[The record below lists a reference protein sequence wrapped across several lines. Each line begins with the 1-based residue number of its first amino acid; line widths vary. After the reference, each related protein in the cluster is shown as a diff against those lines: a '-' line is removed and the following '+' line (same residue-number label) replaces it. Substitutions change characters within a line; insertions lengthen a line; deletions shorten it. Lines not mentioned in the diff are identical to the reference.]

1 MLVKRGD
8 NSYRFAIDYRGLNKV
23 TSIADMNSG
32 FWQMEVEEDSIE
44 KTAFLTQEG
53 CWEFTVLP
61 FGLKNAP
68 AAWQRMVN
76 TVLQG
81 YLYQFAFRYIDDLVV
96 ASATWEEHLGHLRQV
111 LERFRLAGLTL
122 KLTKCRFGVSS
133 LRFLGHIVTGDD
145 IRPDP
150 SKTASIR
157 AFKLPTTLR

>member
-1 MLVKRGD
+1 MLVKKGD

-23 TSIADMNSG
+23 TKFDASPLPRVDDTIAGLAGKRYFSLADMNRG

-53 CWEFTVLP
+53 WEFTVLP

-81 YLYQFAFRYIDDLVV
+81 YLYQFALMYIDDLEFIPI
-96 ASATWEEHLGHLRQV
+96 SR
-111 LERFRLAGLTL
+111 
-122 KLTKCRFGVSS
+122 
-133 LRFLGHIVTGDD
+133 
-145 IRPDP
+145 
-150 SKTASIR
+150 
-157 AFKLPTTLR
+157 